1 MGVLA
6 RVQSATSESW
16 SNLTREPDAMESF
29 INSFCEYIVFES
41 WILYFLY
48 TRASKRMIYIYIYIR
63 SIARNWKIIDLFGA
77 NNACEKHCFIFR
89 WFVYRITFAAQMFFK
104 RCAAFNFSTFDSFI
118 FYTFDLLIESS
129 IERKREKKNNI
140 VKGISICI
148 ICFIYNE

>member
-1 MGVLA
+1 MLWKALSTRSANISCSNRGYFISFV
-6 RVQSATSESW
+6 RVHR
-16 SNLTREPDAMESF
+16 RE
-29 INSFCEYIVFES
+29 
-41 WILYFLY
+41 W
-48 TRASKRMIYIYIYIR
+48 YIYIYIR